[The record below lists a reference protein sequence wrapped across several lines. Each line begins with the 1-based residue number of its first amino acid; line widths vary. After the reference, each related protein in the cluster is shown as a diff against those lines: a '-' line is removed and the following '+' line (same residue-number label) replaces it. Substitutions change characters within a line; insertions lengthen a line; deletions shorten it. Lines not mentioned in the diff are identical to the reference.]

1 MEQITKEGHMSR
13 RKKQD
18 PIFGEVIYAY
28 TRAQAIAD
36 GVLVDV
42 TQMAKEAGLVHPT
55 VITQSLWHE
64 LKTIP
69 ENFSYESFN
78 GRLWDVLWM
87 GRLAGAKREN
97 LSSTRITFPV
107 LLHTRNLDPS
117 IEQITELVMDCGPG
131 DQGEPVL
138 TIGYRED
145 F

>member
-1 MEQITKEGHMSR
+1 MTD
-13 RKKQD
+13 KKKKVD

-28 TRAQAIAD
+28 TRAQAIED

-42 TQMAKEAGLVHPT
+42 TQMANEAGLVHPT
-55 VITQSLWHE
+55 VITQALWHD
-64 LKTIP
+64 LNTIP
-69 ENFSYESFN
+69 LGFSYESFN

-87 GRLAGAKREN
+87 SRLAASRTEN
-97 LSSTRITFPV
+97 QNKSRITV
-107 LLHTRNLDPS
+107 RLILHTRNLAPDAAQE
-117 IEQITELVMDCGPG
+117 IELLMDCGPG